1 MKFEGIMLNEIRQM
15 EKGKYCIILP
25 IFRILKKKKNKQ
37 RNMTSRD
44 CESQVKYGEVDKRV
58 QTFRYKM
65 NKVNLKILNKTVT
78 TANLLRE

>member
-1 MKFEGIMLNEIRQM
+1 
-15 EKGKYCIILP
+15 
-25 IFRILKKKKNKQ
+25 
-37 RNMTSRD
+37 MTSRD
-44 CESQVKYGEVDKRV
+44 CESQVKYREVDKRV

>member
-1 MKFEGIMLNEIRQM
+1 
-15 EKGKYCIILP
+15 
-25 IFRILKKKKNKQ
+25 
-37 RNMTSRD
+37 MTSRD